1 MSDIDHPYQF
11 SQGNY
16 ENNNFFSECISVIN
30 TILLIITV
38 SLGCILYF
46 LAIIDFYNSIKENI
60 IKYNNSIYASLLILF
75 CPLWLKSSDIEC
87 DLKKDFSRIYI
98 IIFLLIGL
106 LGLIFSDKSEDKSAF
121 YISNSLLL
129 ISDIFLILSYLK
141 IGNEKCQNNNV
152 NCDPFCCFPRYTII
166 DCNCNCDC
174 GDCGGCCDCG
184 GCGDCGD
191 CGGCGDCGD
200 CGDCVIMWQVY
211 ILNKYMIEIDMIHYL
226 LFII

>member
-1 MSDIDHPYQF
+1 M
-11 SQGNY
+11 
-16 ENNNFFSECISVIN
+16 
-30 TILLIITV
+30 LIITV

-191 CGGCGDCGD
+191 CG
-200 CGDCVIMWQVY
+200 DCVIMWQVY
-211 ILNKYMIEIDMIHYL
+211 ILNKYMVEIDMIHYL
-226 LFII
+226 LFIN